1 MTETAQRYITR
12 TNIVYDTMT
21 LRDHFAGQALAGLL
35 ATGEDYKDTTYGAG
49 WPWFAAAAYSVADA
63 MLEARGLEIKEQSE

>member
-1 MTETAQRYITR
+1 MSDIEAKE
-12 TNIVYDTMT
+12 MT

-63 MLEARGLEIKEQSE
+63 MLEARGLEIRNKNK